1 MIRKITVLLS
11 LAVTGGGIWLLT
23 RVHSVIAACN
33 SIASPLTGTG
43 LRPQCMDS
51 LSLYFLGFA
60 FTICGI
66 VVLSLAT
73 FAMKKSPRSL
83 EISRIGDDIS
93 TLDEHYRDTYRDV
106 A

>member
-1 MIRKITVLLS
+1 

-23 RVHSVIAACN
+23 RVHSVIAAC
-33 SIASPLTGTG
+33 STIGSPLTGTG
-43 LRPQCMDS
+43 LKPQCENS

-60 FTICGI
+60 FTILGI

-73 FAMKKSPRSL
+73 FAMRSRPRIY
-83 EISRIGDDIS
+83 EVAPIVGDIS
-93 TLDEHYRDTYRDV
+93 MLDEHFRETYRDV

>member
-1 MIRKITVLLS
+1 VIQKITVLLS

-23 RVHSVIAACN
+23 RVHSVVAACRV
-33 SIASPLTGTG
+33 IGSPLTGTG
-43 LRPQCMDS
+43 LKPQCENS

-60 FTICGI
+60 FTILGI

-73 FAMKKSPRSL
+73 FAMKSRPRVH
-83 EISRIGDDIS
+83 EISVIGGDIA
-93 TLDEHYRDTYRDV
+93 TLDERFRDRYRDV

>member
-1 MIRKITVLLS
+1 VIRKITVLLS

-23 RVHSVIAACN
+23 RVHSVVAACS

-43 LRPQCMDS
+43 LKLGCENS

-60 FTICGI
+60 FTILGI

-73 FAMKKSPRSL
+73 FAMRSRSRNH
-83 EISRIGDDIS
+83 EISVIGGDIS
-93 TLDEHYRDTYRDV
+93 TLDEHFREAYRDV

>member
-23 RVHSVIAACN
+23 RVHSVVAACS

-43 LRPQCMDS
+43 LKPQCMNS

-66 VVLSLAT
+66 VILSLAT
-73 FAMKKSPRSL
+73 FTMAKRPHGH
-83 EISRIGDDIS
+83 EISTIGGDIS
-93 TLDEHYRDTYRDV
+93 TLDEHFRDAYRDV

>member
-1 MIRKITVLLS
+1 VIRKITVLLS
-11 LAVTGGGIWLLT
+11 LAVTGGGIYLLT
-23 RVHSVIAACN
+23 RVHSVIAACS

-43 LRPQCMDS
+43 LKPQCESS

-73 FAMKKSPRSL
+73 FAMKTPSGIH
-83 EISRIGDDIS
+83 EISPIGGDIS
-93 TLDEHYRDTYRDV
+93 TLDERFRDAYRDV

>member
-1 MIRKITVLLS
+1 VIRKITVLCS

-23 RVHSVIAACN
+23 RVHSVIAACS

-43 LRPQCMDS
+43 LKPQCMNS

-60 FTICGI
+60 FTIGG
-66 VVLSLAT
+66 VVILSLAMFT
-73 FAMKKSPRSL
+73 MKTSPVHH
-83 EISRIGDDIS
+83 EISRIGGDIAV
-93 TLDEHYRDTYRDV
+93 LDEHFRDAYRDV

>member
-1 MIRKITVLLS
+1 VIRKITVLLS

-23 RVHSVIAACN
+23 RVHSVIAACS

-43 LRPQCMDS
+43 LKPQCMNS

-73 FAMKKSPRSL
+73 FTMKKSPLSL

-93 TLDEHYRDTYRDV
+93 TLDERYRDTHRDV